1 MPALSDVT
9 IANSALSLIGDQRIV
24 SLTDDSEAAKAINAN
39 YDLIRDEVTAAHPWN
54 CAIHRVEVAS
64 TTTTPVYGFTNTFNL
79 PTDPWC
85 LRILEI
91 QNFDHDEWV
100 VEGRTFLV
108 DASSVNIRY
117 VKRITDAMEMSPG
130 LVQAIS
136 ARLAHAVCFR
146 LTGDED
152 LRGRIWQYYTQ
163 VRRDARSTDGLEG
176 APPLIESSTFATARL

>member
-9 IANSALSLIGDQRIV
+9 VANSALSLIGDQRIV

-54 CAIHRVEVAS
+54 CAIYRAEVAS
-64 TTTTPVYGFTNTFNL
+64 TSAAPTYGYTNTFNL

-85 LRILEI
+85 LRVLEI

-117 VKRITDAMEMSPG
+117 IKRITDAMEMSPG

-152 LRGRIWQYYTQ
+152 LRGRIWQYYAQ
-163 VRRDARSTDGLEG
+163 VRKDARSTDGLEG